1 MEEKKEPKKLTDF
14 LHPKDA
20 ELVKT
25 YCKDVL
31 REFGKYIK
39 TIAVVGSLKT
49 GIGKE
54 PGSDLDVIVI
64 VDDTDVERMT
74 REEVKERLL
83 LRLVEFAAIAEKK
96 VLGEWKKKLHIQ
108 AYLLTEW
115 WKTIMEVNPIIYTM
129 LETGFP
135 VVDRGFFLP
144 LKILLKRG
152 DLVPSRYAI
161 DNLLKASNDL
171 IRKTKKD
178 FGETLAYQLYWAVNF
193 AIHSLLME
201 LGYKPPVPKRMPEIV
216 REVLVKKFN
225 LLKPQHVEI
234 VEKAIRLW
242 KDIEHG
248 KRKIVMGRDIDELI
262 TGAEELLNK
271 IQNIIQEL
279 RRQKGVELKWRVEKE
294 EEEYK
299 VERPGIIEEVL
310 KEEKAEDI
318 TEKLEKFG
326 VK

>member
-1 MEEKKEPKKLTDF
+1 MEEKKEPRKLTDF
-14 LHPKDA
+14 LHEKDA

-25 YCKDVL
+25 YSNLVL

-39 TIAVVGSLKT
+39 AIAVIGSQKT

-54 PGSDLDVIVI
+54 PSSDLDVIVI
-64 VDDTDVERMT
+64 VDDTDVERMS

-83 LRLVEFAAIAEKK
+83 LRLVEFAAIAEQK
-96 VLGEWKKKLHIQ
+96 VLGEWKRKLHIQ
-108 AYLLTEW
+108 GYLLTEW
-115 WKTIMEVNPIIYTM
+115 WKTIIESNPIIYTM

-144 LKILLKRG
+144 LKILLKKG
-152 DLVPSRYAI
+152 ELVPSRYAI
-161 DNLLKASNDL
+161 DNLVKASSDL

-201 LGYKPPVPKRMPEIV
+201 LGYKPPVPKRMPDVVEEI
-216 REVLVKKFN
+216 LVKKFN
-225 LLKPQHVEI
+225 LLKPQHAEI
-234 VEKAIRLW
+234 VRKVIQLW

-248 KRKIVMGRDIDELI
+248 KRKVVTGRDIDELI
-262 TGAEELLNK
+262 AGAEELLNRV
-271 IQNIIQEL
+271 QNVIEEL
-279 RRQKGVELKWRVEKE
+279 RKQKGVELKWRVEKE

-299 VERPGIIEEVL
+299 MERPGIVEEVL
-310 KEEKAEDI
+310 KEESPENVV
-318 TEKLEKFG
+318 EKLKRLG